1 MLHLGCCEGRHR
13 TEVAPLSYRR
23 HQRRLLLH
31 LQAEDEEEEEEAEE
45 EGEEMGLE
53 SRAESNKRN
62 AAVCEVTEMRKT
74 DKRKK

>member
-13 TEVAPLSYRR
+13 TEVAPLSYRC
-23 HQRRLLLH
+23 HQRCLLLH
-31 LQAEDEEEEEEAEE
+31 LQAEEEEEEM
-45 EGEEMGLE
+45 MGLE